1 MPRTQHS
8 KWRSKGFTLV
18 EVLIVLLIAGLGI
31 SLVAPTLINAYE
43 EVKAAAEEQRV
54 IDILEAVKMRSFL
67 RQVSYNVILKE
78 NVLKIKDTET
88 TVDFQHITFP
98 DQSIIFDPNGF
109 SDAREVGYRRDG
121 REKSLTLAAEVLTN

>member
-1 MPRTQHS
+1 MPHSQHS
-8 KWRSKGFTLV
+8 RWRSKGFTLV

-43 EVKAAAEEQRV
+43 EIKAAAEEQRV

-67 RQVSYNVILKE
+67 RQVSYNVILRE
-78 NVLKIKDTET
+78 NLLKIKETET

-98 DQSIIFDPNGF
+98 DQSIIFDSNGF
-109 SDAREVGYRRDG
+109 SDAREVKYSRDG
-121 REKSLTLAAEVLTN
+121 REKSLNFAAEVPAN